1 MWKPNLIRS
10 QRYTL
15 HGPSSTIMV
24 WSQPRRLVYAANFAA
39 QIPAVILSRVESD
52 ERENF
57 SPDALARL
65 IALAET
71 DMSHCDSAS

>member
-15 HGPSSTIMV
+15 HGPSSSIMV

-57 SPDALARL
+57 TPETLGRL
-65 IALAET
+65 MAIAET
-71 DMSHCDSAS
+71 DSSRCDSAG

>member
-15 HGPSSTIMV
+15 HGPSSNIMV

-57 SPDALARL
+57 SPEIGRA
-65 IALAET
+65 
-71 DMSHCDSAS
+71 HV